1 MNPVLRSFVDF
12 FTSLRLTVV
21 LLTLSIV
28 LVFWATLAQVHLGIW
43 AVQEIYFRSFF
54 VLKYI
59 PGTQIPVP
67 VFPGGYFLGGLLLVN
82 LVAAHLYRFK
92 LSWRKS
98 GILLTHVGL
107 VVLLLGELFTGLF
120 AEESRMVLDEG
131 QTKAYS
137 ESFLK
142 RELAIIDTS
151 HPDFDEV
158 VAIPLERLAR
168 AGAIHHPR
176 LPFHLETRA
185 FYTNSGLSLRSQ
197 VPNAPPSPA
206 TAGIGPNLVVT
217 PMRPTYKPDEQ
228 NIPSA
233 FVEITG
239 AEGSHG
245 IWLFSTL
252 LAQPQQLVVDGR
264 TYLFQMRPTRFY
276 KDFAITLLE
285 FTHDRYPG
293 TEIPRNFSSRIR
305 LVSPTTGDDREVLI
319 YMNNPL
325 RHGGYTFY
333 QAGFDNNDTTSI
345 FQVVQN
351 PSWLL
356 PYISC
361 LLLAVG
367 LTVQFSIH
375 LFGFVQRRAATA
387 ATAAAVAAT
396 TASHR
401 PATPQPATTDA

>member
-1 MNPVLRSFVDF
+1 MHPVLRSFIDF

-21 LLTLSIV
+21 LLGLSIV
-28 LVFWATLAQVHLGIW
+28 LVFWATIAQVNLGIW

-54 VLKYI
+54 VLKYL
-59 PGTQIPVP
+59 PGTQVPVP
-67 VFPGGYFLGGLLLVN
+67 VFPGGYFLGGLLLIN
-82 LVAAHLYRFK
+82 LLAAHIYRFK

-98 GILLTHVGL
+98 GILLTHVGI

-151 HPDFDEV
+151 HPEFDEV

-168 AGAIHHPR
+168 AAPIQHPG
-176 LPFHLETRA
+176 LPFRLQTRA

-197 VPNAPPSPA
+197 VPNAPPSLA
-206 TAGIGPNLVVT
+206 TTGIGPDLVVT

-233 FVEITG
+233 FVELIG
-239 AEGSHG
+239 PQGSLG
-245 IWLFSTL
+245 VWLLSTL
-252 LAQPQQLVVDGR
+252 RAQPQTVVVDGR
-264 TYLFQMRPTRFY
+264 TYQLQMRPTRFY

-285 FTHDRYPG
+285 FSHDRYPG
-293 TEIPRNFSSRIR
+293 TEIPRNFSSRVR
-305 LVSPTTGDDREVLI
+305 LLSPATGDDREVLI

-333 QAGFDNNDTTSI
+333 QAGFDNDDTTSI

-356 PYISC
+356 PYLSC

-367 LTVQFSIH
+367 LCVQFGIH
-375 LFGFVQRRAATA
+375 LFGFVGQRRQNAARPA
-387 ATAAAVAAT
+387 APAVAVPSADR
-396 TASHR
+396 A
-401 PATPQPATTDA
+401 PATTDA